1 MAAVM
6 PRSQMAEG
14 VSNVENVVALMLGEL
29 EKLSNAGSL
38 SSGRGQS
45 HKARKKILVP
55 DEPVWMVKERE
66 ETAKKKESKKKHKAN
81 TLAAIQD
88 TEKRWSQHVRVEKHQ
103 PRTKRHSAAVRNFPR
118 SRGKWRCQDPDPIDQ
133 KVLQDK
139 QQETW
144 LSKRHLGGG
153 TINAKEK
160 LMFRQWFNSIDI
172 DGDGFLS
179 IEEIADPLIS
189 TGVAKSAKAVQD
201 FVQSIDINGDG
212 HIEREE
218 LLRIYASKKSDHMLR
233 RMLHTLEDAITV
245 SGKGHAL
252 SENLAMS
259 IARRKCLMDAV
270 MVDRASITQ
279 REKQLAEQRKKAIR
293 NKDQKL
299 IAANTEQ
306 MSKFKRQRSQRLV
319 HDEALS
325 GLLTKSKRQLEPQP
339 PAR

>member
-1 MAAVM
+1 
-6 PRSQMAEG
+6 
-14 VSNVENVVALMLGEL
+14 
-29 EKLSNAGSL
+29 
-38 SSGRGQS
+38 
-45 HKARKKILVP
+45 
-55 DEPVWMVKERE
+55 
-66 ETAKKKESKKKHKAN
+66 
-81 TLAAIQD
+81 
-88 TEKRWSQHVRVEKHQ
+88 
-103 PRTKRHSAAVRNFPR
+103 
-118 SRGKWRCQDPDPIDQ
+118 
-133 KVLQDK
+133 
-139 QQETW
+139 
-144 LSKRHLGGG
+144 
-153 TINAKEK
+153 
-160 LMFRQWFNSIDI
+160 MFRQWFNSIDI